1 MADFDLYKRLE
12 VARVAQNADLSN
24 AAGPVAQSHTR
35 EERYRIANMSANLAE
50 DPIGQV
56 TYKANLVSAK
66 VVPQKSWVANA
77 TDYSV
82 ITLTKRTGNGAAVT
96 MGSAN
101 LSGVA
106 GTLFVPVSLTLV
118 ANTANTQIAAGDVL
132 SLTSVNT
139 GNGIANNGVG
149 CLCLCFEDV

>member
-1 MADFDLYKRLE
+1 MADFDLYKRLQL
-12 VARVAQNADLSN
+12 ARVAQNETFSN
-24 AAGPVAQSHTR
+24 AASAVAQSHSH
-35 EERYRIANMSANLAE
+35 EDRYRIANLSAALTE

-56 TYKANLVSAK
+56 TFKANLVSAK
-66 VVPQKSWVANA
+66 LISSKSWVANA

-82 ITLTKRTGNGAAVT
+82 LTLTKRTGAGAAVT
-96 MGSAN
+96 MATAN

-106 GTLFVPVSLTLV
+106 GTLFVPIALTMV

-149 CLCLCFEDV
+149 ALTFMFEDV